1 MAGIMAIMVITVMK
15 SQNKLSGFI
24 NKKLI
29 GFVIVAA
36 IVLMG
41 LAGFGNVAHAYTDEE
56 KAQAKAWLSAHG
68 YSPDAGGAAAAYQD
82 YLNGKFDEELG
93 ITRENSGNKEKDE
106 KTTEQKSTSVT
117 DIYNTLRNEKTTREQ
132 SEESSGTGKKAS
144 GNETV
149 TETATELTTESL
161 TEEVTELTTEA
172 ADNEN
177 EINRSEENT
186 SGIEEKTTDEDV
198 TLYDVPAKEDNS
210 DIVVYIVLAVVGL
223 LVVGGV
229 IFLVKK

>member
-93 ITRENSGNKEKDE
+93 IRERIREIRIRTRRQQSRN
-106 KTTEQKSTSVT
+106 Q
-117 DIYNTLRNEKTTREQ
+117 LR
-132 SEESSGTGKKAS
+132 
-144 GNETV
+144 
-149 TETATELTTESL
+149 L
-161 TEEVTELTTEA
+161 
-172 ADNEN
+172 
-177 EINRSEENT
+177 
-186 SGIEEKTTDEDV
+186 
-198 TLYDVPAKEDNS
+198 P
-210 DIVVYIVLAVVGL
+210 
-223 LVVGGV
+223 
-229 IFLVKK
+229 IFITH